1 MILVYLL
8 VIWFTILLF
17 SNKNYF
23 YCSLVI
29 LTASLV
35 NIILVDVLDL
45 TGPMTYIQ
53 EKGVLIKIDGL
64 TAIILTALYYKDK
77 LALNMSLLLAFSV
90 LCHTMLI
97 YDLTVY
103 SSFVSNLFYL
113 YYDELIITIGILQM
127 VISSDGITGALRN
140 IRDYIS
146 RISFYFWCYSKSVYS
161 LKERGA
167 RT

>member
-1 MILVYLL
+1 MYKELEI
-8 VIWFTILLF
+8 IITIPEEGCDEL
-17 SNKNYF
+17 
-23 YCSLVI
+23 
-29 LTASLV
+29 
-35 NIILVDVLDL
+35 
-45 TGPMTYIQ
+45 
-53 EKGVLIKIDGL
+53 LIKLDGI
-64 TAIILTALYYKDK
+64 TAIVLTYLYYKDK
-77 LALNMSLLLAFSV
+77 LALRMSLLLAFSV

-127 VISSDGITGALRN
+127 VISSDGITSALRQ

-146 RISFYFWCYSKSVYS
+146 RFSFYSWCYSKSLHS
-161 LKERGA
+161 PKERGA